1 MSKPL
6 SADLRDR
13 VIKAVER
20 GMSRRSA
27 AARFGVAAS
36 TAVKLVQNWR
46 KTGTRAPRPQ
56 GGDRRSGPIEAHA
69 DEILGLVAAQVDI
82 TLVEIAA
89 HLEQAHGKRFAPSVV
104 WRFLDRHGQTFKK
117 NRSRQRTR
125 APRRRGAKK
134 GVARHAARP

>member
-1 MSKPL
+1 MTKPL

-13 VIKAVER
+13 LIKAVEQ
-20 GMSRRSA
+20 GMSCRAA
-27 AARFGVAAS
+27 AARFCVAAS
-36 TAVKLVQNWR
+36 TAIKLVQSWR
-46 KTGTRAPRPQ
+46 KTGTNAPLPQ

-69 DEILGLVAAQVDI
+69 DEILGLVAATVDI

-89 HLEQAHGKRFAPSVV
+89 HLEQAHGRRFAPSVV

-125 APRRRGAKK
+125 SP
-134 GVARHAARP
+134 